1 MKKIFTLV
9 LNLILFVSLLSAQE
23 YGQASF
29 GPNYSE
35 QAFFRFSDL
44 SADNLDNESWDLA
57 FSVEGAF
64 SVGVH
69 FNEAVPASFTGEAP
83 YLELYLAPVGSMDE
97 SIDLEAITDTLYNPE
112 ASWDEGA
119 LNTMKDPDNQL
130 DFGWGVY
137 NPVDHSVNGDKVFV
151 IKLRDN
157 SYRKFEVTSLI
168 AGVYTFTYAD
178 LDGSNETV
186 VTIDGSQFDSHLAFF
201 SFETG
206 ETIESPGNWDLLF
219 SRYITP
225 LDAGGGE
232 VINYT
237 VAGVLTGPGT
247 QVAKAEGVLPSEANP
262 EDYVD
267 AYDSQLDLIGH
278 TWKYFDLGEF
288 SWIIEDSLS
297 YFVKTAD
304 EHLWKMIFIDF
315 EGSSTGTATFEVED
329 LGTVDVQ
336 DPAGNVAT
344 LGIFP
349 NPVEDHF
356 VLSLELREQPS
367 PFDIY
372 IVDMTGKVVWQT
384 RKKGV
389 AGLNVYEVGG
399 LNFPAGMYTL
409 SVNMNGSLVTSPLIK
424 Q

>member
-1 MKKIFTLV
+1 MKRIFTLT
-9 LNLILFVSLLSAQE
+9 LNLILFVGVLSAQE

-35 QAFFRFSDL
+35 QAYFRFSDL
-44 SADNLDNESWDLA
+44 SAENIANESWDLA

-69 FNEAVPASFTGEAP
+69 YNEAVPASFTGEAP
-83 YLELYLAPVGSMDE
+83 KLELYLAPVDSWDAP
-97 SIDLEAITDTLYNPE
+97 IDLESITDTLYNPE
-112 ASWDEGA
+112 TSWDEGA
-119 LNTMKDPDNQL
+119 LNIVKDPENQL

-168 AGVYTFTYAD
+168 SGVYTFTYAE
-178 LDGSNETV
+178 LDGSNEAV
-186 VTIDGSQFDSHLAFF
+186 VTIDGAQFDSPLAYF

-206 ETIESPGNWDLLF
+206 EAFASPASWDLLF
-219 SRYITP
+219 SRYVTP
-225 LDAGGGE
+225 LDAGGGQI
-232 VINYT
+232 INYT

-247 QVAKAEGVLPSEANP
+247 QVAVAAGVPQYEANQ

-267 AYDSQLDLIGH
+267 AYDSKLDLIGH
-278 TWKYFDLGEF
+278 TWKDFDLGAF
-288 SWIIEDSLS
+288 SWVIQDSLS

-304 EHLWKMIFIDF
+304 EHLWKLIFIDF

-336 DPAGNVAT
+336 DPTSNVAT
-344 LGIFP
+344 FGVFP
-349 NPVEDHF
+349 NPVDDHF
-356 VLSLELREQPS
+356 ALSLELREQPS
-367 PFDIY
+367 PFNIY
-372 IVDMTGKVVWQT
+372 IMDVTGKVVWQS
-384 RKKGV
+384 RKEGV
-389 AGLNVYEVGG
+389 AGLNVYEFNG
-399 LNFPAGMYTL
+399 LDFPAGVY
-409 SVNMNGSLVTSPLIK
+409 SLTVDMGGRLISSKLIK